1 MSQDL
6 KDLQTGP
13 VLTLDPF
20 QDTKQEIKPEEK
32 EADIDDVLGGL

>member
-20 QDTKQEIKPEEK
+20 LGEK
-32 EADIDDVLGGL
+32 KKSYSRRSRKRM

>member
-20 QDTKQEIKPEEK
+20 LGERRVKAG
-32 EADIDDVLGGL
+32 EAGRECNG

>member
-20 QDTKQEIKPEEK
+20 LGEK
-32 EADIDDVLGGL
+32 KRRVTAGEAGRECNG

>member
-20 QDTKQEIKPEEK
+20 LGEK
-32 EADIDDVLGGL
+32 KRVTAGEAGRECNG